1 MTLTSVKLEHWPPTK
16 LTRPTDSFITNSEKA
31 RPRRW
36 AFLFL
41 GMQIT
46 LGALQTDVSS
56 TSLAEQIISTAELK
70 KHLRVTH
77 ALEDTLIEAARLA
90 AIGYVENYCNV
101 LLGSY
106 SATGY
111 LRSWHNATF
120 PVGPL
125 TAVGDVKYDNSSGDE
140 QTFSSSKV
148 YTDIQREPGRIA
160 FRDVP
165 SLEDH
170 NLTPVRIKFTVGYA
184 PADIPGGIIS
194 AIKLIVGHLYDM
206 RTDEVVGS
214 ITARVKLG
222 TDALLNTYRVLHQ
235 P

>member
-1 MTLTSVKLEHWPPTK
+1 
-16 LTRPTDSFITNSEKA
+16 
-31 RPRRW
+31 
-36 AFLFL
+36 
-41 GMQIT
+41 MQVTI
-46 LGALQTDVSS
+46 GALQTDVSG
-56 TSLAEQIISTAELK
+56 TALPEQIISTAELK

-77 ALEDTLIEAARLA
+77 ALEDSLIEAARLA
-90 AIGYVENYCNV
+90 AISYVENYCNV

-111 LRSWHNATF
+111 LRDWRYATF

-125 TAVGDVKYDNSSGDE
+125 SAVGDVKYDDSSGSE

-148 YTDIQREPGRIA
+148 YSDTARQPGQIN

-165 SLEDH
+165 SLQDY
-170 NLTPVRIKFTVGYA
+170 NLTPIRVEFTAGYA
-184 PADIPGGIIS
+184 PADIPAPIIS

-206 RTDEVVGS
+206 RTDEVVGT
-214 ITARVKLG
+214 ITMRVKLG
-222 TDALLNTYRVLHQ
+222 TDALLNSHRIMHQ